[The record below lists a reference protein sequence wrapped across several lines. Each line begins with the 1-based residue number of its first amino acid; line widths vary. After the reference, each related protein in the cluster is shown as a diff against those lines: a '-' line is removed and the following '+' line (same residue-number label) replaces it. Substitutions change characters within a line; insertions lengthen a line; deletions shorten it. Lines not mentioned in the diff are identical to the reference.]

1 MEFFKIEPSKEKTE
15 EEKLWEQKVKL
26 HAILSNAFRL
36 LSEEYPEKFGEKI
49 NGSINRETIILTGD
63 LDILKSEVY
72 EKVLEFNGE
81 KEKYRIVLKN

>member
-1 MEFFKIEPSKEKTE
+1 MEFFKIKPSKEKTE
-15 EEKLWEQKVKL
+15 EEKLLEQKVKL
-26 HAILSNAFRL
+26 HTILSNAFKL

-49 NGSINRETIILTGD
+49 NGSINEETIILTGE

-72 EKVLEFNGE
+72 EKVLEFNGK